1 MTDMT
6 RSRSMDRAEVTRV
19 VRRLLADESGAVH
32 FEYALLAALMGTGLI
47 AALVVLQGGLDN
59 AYNNLSA
66 MLDSVR

>member
-1 MTDMT
+1 MSDMT
-6 RSRSMDRAEVTRV
+6 KARGTGLGEPMEV
-19 VRRLLADESGAVH
+19 VRRLMADESGAVH